1 MCAFQNGFLQ
11 QGVHLLLLEHT
22 QLARLWVPLG
32 LPEVHTVLDLNVN
45 NVRIRPQGEIKLETS
60 TSRPFL
66 RSVTRCLTVKPVD
79 ASMVKM
85 ATRQSWVRQSYNA
98 RSPDQISWLT
108 KTGVDSVK
116 GGYL

>member
-1 MCAFQNGFLQ
+1 MCALQNGLLQ

-22 QLARLWVPLG
+22 QLSRLWVSLG
-32 LPEVHTVLDLNVN
+32 LAEVHTALDLNVN

-66 RSVTRCLTVKPVD
+66 RSVTRCFAVKPVD
-79 ASMVKM
+79 ASMVTRT
-85 ATRQSWVRQSYNA
+85 TRQCWERQSYNA
-98 RSPDQISWLT
+98 KVSDQISWLT
-108 KTGVDSVK
+108 KTKRGVE